1 MNEEEELLDLF
12 TKRDTNR
19 LFEKAVSY
27 LAERNALFKER
38 ELLHNSLYEIKDYL
52 KRIREENQKGILSS
66 YSLIEDNI
74 IRLCNGEKILGSD
87 KE

>member
-1 MNEEEELLDLF
+1 MEEEELLGFF
-12 TKRDTNR
+12 TKQDTNR

-38 ELLHNSLYEIKDYL
+38 ELLYNRLYEIKDYL
-52 KRIREENQKGILSS
+52 KQIRRENQKGILSS

-74 IRLCNGEKILGSD
+74 VRLCNGEKLLGSD